1 MNIKATGTQ
10 RFKALC
16 LAMIWLF
23 LAGNVFAQSS
33 DKVYWSITPYFWA
46 SDTKVDIKLD
56 GSPVAGAD
64 ISFKDLLDQLDGAF
78 QGHIETGKN
87 NWSVFTDFTF
97 ISTSDS
103 EERTL
108 ITIDTK
114 SKQSIID
121 AVAAFWPGGVGSALN
136 MFAGIRYTKFDDRY
150 RFYGPNDTL
159 LVERKNKNDYTDALL
174 GLRYRIDLSQ
184 RWAIL
189 TRGDLSFGDSEGTWQ
204 LQGLLAYTVGKRQLN
219 RLMFGYQ
226 YKEAEFKDGDL
237 KTSFTYSGPM
247 AGFNF
252 RF

>member
-1 MNIKATGTQ
+1 MNKKATGAQ
-10 RFKALC
+10 RFTALS

-46 SDTKVDIKLD
+46 SDTKVDISLK
-56 GSPVAGAD
+56 GTSVAGVD
-64 ISFKDLLDQLDGAF
+64 IAFKDVLDKLDGAF
-78 QGHIETGKN
+78 QGHFEGGKG
-87 NWSVFTDFTF
+87 NWSAFTDVTF
-97 ISTSDS
+97 MSTSDS
-103 EERTL
+103 VQRTVL
-108 ITIDTK
+108 RIDTK
-114 SKQSIID
+114 SKPSIVD
-121 AVAAFWPGGVGSALN
+121 AVVAYWPGGVGSALN
-136 MFAGIRYTKFDDRY
+136 FFAGVRNTGFDDRY
-150 RFYGPNDTL
+150 RFYGPNDAL
-159 LVERKNKNDYTDALL
+159 LGERKNDKDYTDALL

-204 LQGLLAYTVGKRQLN
+204 LQGLLAYTVGQRQLN
-219 RLMFGYQ
+219 RLVFGYQ

>member
-1 MNIKATGTQ
+1 MNMKVTGS
-10 RFKALC
+10 RRIGASFFVLGC
-16 LAMIWLF
+16 VF
-23 LAGNVFAQSS
+23 LAGNAMAQSE
-33 DKVYWSITPYFWA
+33 DKMFWSVTPYFWA
-46 SDTKVDIKLD
+46 SNTKVDIRLD
-56 GSPVAGAD
+56 GTSVGGAD
-64 ISFKDLLDQLDGAF
+64 VSFKDLLDQLDGAF

-97 ISTSDS
+97 IGTSDS

-121 AVAAFWPGGVGSALN
+121 AVAAFWPGGVGSTLN
-136 MFAGIRYTKFDDRY
+136 LFAGIRYTEFNDRY

-159 LVERKNKNDYTDALL
+159 LLERKNKNDYTDALL

-204 LQGLLAYTVGKRQLN
+204 LQALLAYTVGKRQLN
-219 RLMFGYQ
+219 RLVFGYQ

-237 KTSFTYSGPM
+237 KTSFTYNGPM